1 MRINICIKRQNYAKC
16 INVVDYMHKNRY
28 INYTNRGKGIK
39 NKPQKER
46 KEEKNMN
53 TYTIKP
59 IITGYTN
66 TSKGNYLYH
75 HPGSYQPEGA
85 AIYEQLEKLGMKCED
100 IDTIIFTHLHWDH
113 VYYLDRF
120 TNAKLYVQKAEYEFA
135 VNPIPLY
142 YKSYEYPVLGLT
154 PQFDGKEFVL
164 LEGECE
170 VMDGISVYP
179 STGHSVG
186 HQTVTVNT
194 KEGVYHCC
202 GDLIFTYDNLKEVPQ
217 MHYDITPPG
226 RFLNI
231 VDSWNSIAEL
241 KKRITSIDKVLAT
254 HAHEMIELVES
265 GKVIG
270 E

>member
-1 MRINICIKRQNYAKC
+1 MQN
-16 INVVDYMHKNRY
+16 
-28 INYTNRGKGIK
+28 
-39 NKPQKER
+39 
-46 KEEKNMN
+46 
-53 TYTIKP
+53 YTIKP
-59 IITGYTN
+59 IITGYTH
-66 TSKGNYLYH
+66 TSKGNYLYHHTTHKFYDVEGFAELPVTVFLVQGNGHNILIDTGMSNTEIAGKYH

-113 VYYLDRF
+113 VYYLDKF
-120 TNAKLYVQKAEYEFA
+120 TNAKLYVQRVEYEFA
-135 VNPIPLY
+135 LNPIPLY

-154 PQFDGKEFVL
+154 PQFAGKEFVL
-164 LEGECE
+164 LDGEAE
-170 VMDGISVYP
+170 ILDGISVYP
-179 STGHSVG
+179 SPGHSVG
-186 HQTVTVNT
+186 HQTITVNT

-202 GDLIFTYDNLKEVPQ
+202 GDLIFTYDNLKEVPE

-231 VDSWNSIAEL
+231 VDSWNSIVEL
-241 KKRITSIDKVLAT
+241 KKRITSLDKVLAT
-254 HAHEMIELVES
+254 HAMEMIDLVES

>member
-1 MRINICIKRQNYAKC
+1 
-16 INVVDYMHKNRY
+16 
-28 INYTNRGKGIK
+28 
-39 NKPQKER
+39 
-46 KEEKNMN
+46 MN

-75 HPGSYQPEGA
+75 HSTHAFYDVEGFTELPVTVFLVQGNGHNILIDTGMSNTEIAGKYHHPGSYQPEGA
-85 AIYEQLEKLGMKCED
+85 AIYEQLEKMGMKCED

-113 VYYLDRF
+113 VYYLDKF

-135 VNPIPLY
+135 INPIPLY

-170 VMDGISVYP
+170 IMDGISVYP

-241 KKRITSIDKVLAT
+241 KRRITSIDKVLAT

>member
-1 MRINICIKRQNYAKC
+1 MQ
-16 INVVDYMHKNRY
+16 
-28 INYTNRGKGIK
+28 
-39 NKPQKER
+39 
-46 KEEKNMN
+46 

-75 HPGSYQPEGA
+75 HSTHAFYDVEGFTELPVTVFLVQGNGHNILIDTGMSNTEIAGKYHHPGSYQPEGA
-85 AIYEQLEKLGMKCED
+85 AIYEQLEKMGMKCED

-113 VYYLDRF
+113 VYYLDKF

-135 VNPIPLY
+135 INPIPLY

>member
-1 MRINICIKRQNYAKC
+1 MK
-16 INVVDYMHKNRY
+16 
-28 INYTNRGKGIK
+28 
-39 NKPQKER
+39 
-46 KEEKNMN
+46 

-75 HPGSYQPEGA
+75 HSTHAFYDVEGFTELPVTVFLVQGNGHNILIDTGMSNTEIAGKYHHPGSYQPEGA
-85 AIYEQLEKLGMKCED
+85 AIYEQLEKMGMKCED

-113 VYYLDRF
+113 VYYLDKF
-120 TNAKLYVQKAEYEFA
+120 TNAKLYVQKSEYEFA

-170 VMDGISVYP
+170 IMDGISVYP

-241 KKRITSIDKVLAT
+241 KRRITSIDKVLAT

>member
-1 MRINICIKRQNYAKC
+1 
-16 INVVDYMHKNRY
+16 
-28 INYTNRGKGIK
+28 
-39 NKPQKER
+39 
-46 KEEKNMN
+46 MN

-75 HPGSYQPEGA
+75 HSTHAFYDVEGYTELPVTVFLVQGNGHNILIDTGMSNTEIAGKYHHPGSYQPEGA
-85 AIYEQLEKLGMKCED
+85 AIYEQLEKMGMKCED

-113 VYYLDRF
+113 VYYLDKF

-154 PQFDGKEFVL
+154 PQFDGREFVL

-170 VMDGISVYP
+170 IMDGISVYP

>member
-1 MRINICIKRQNYAKC
+1 MQN
-16 INVVDYMHKNRY
+16 
-28 INYTNRGKGIK
+28 
-39 NKPQKER
+39 
-46 KEEKNMN
+46 
-53 TYTIKP
+53 YTIKP

-75 HPGSYQPEGA
+75 HSTHAFYDVEGFTELPVTVFLVQGNGHNILIDTGMSNTEIAGKYHHPGSYQPEGA
-85 AIYEQLEKLGMKCED
+85 AIYEQLEKMGMKCED

-113 VYYLDRF
+113 VYYLDKF

-135 VNPIPLY
+135 INPIPLY

-231 VDSWNSIAEL
+231 VDSWKSIEEL